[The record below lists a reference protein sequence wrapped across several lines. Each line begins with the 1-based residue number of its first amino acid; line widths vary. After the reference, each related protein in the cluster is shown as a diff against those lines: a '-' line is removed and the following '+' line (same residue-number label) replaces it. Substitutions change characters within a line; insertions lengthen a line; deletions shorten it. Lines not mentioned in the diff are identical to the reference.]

1 MSSKST
7 WLLAV
12 LAIASVQALPATAR
26 EVFFDR
32 VIDVDDFDVDIAYR
46 DSGSSGTNPLFEA
59 KSDLRSAG
67 VLQLGNG
74 VTSTGET
81 SNELF
86 FDVIVDT
93 DDVDPPIDLG
103 IGVTTPSGAAAHITQ
118 IGNIAPLPTSFS
130 LSVLLSDPTGS
141 SLPVALKFAGQTA
154 AGLAFDRVGGVAL
167 DIQGSTIGLI
177 FNLNISDPQLYN
189 SAAPVFS
196 SLSATAS
203 LVPEPATGALL
214 ATSLVGLAAARRRFS
229 RHPSAT
235 SRRRE

>member
-1 MSSKST
+1 MSSKSI

-26 EVFFDR
+26 EVFFDT
-32 VIDVDDFDVDIAYR
+32 VIGIDDVDVDLAYR
-46 DSGSSGTNPLFEA
+46 ESGGSGVNPLYEA
-59 KSDLRSAG
+59 KSDLRSVG
-67 VLQLGNG
+67 SLQLHNG

-93 DDVDPPIDLG
+93 DDVDPPIDLA
-103 IGVTTPSGAAAHITQ
+103 IGVTTPGGTAANITQ
-118 IGNIAPLPTSFS
+118 VGNISPLPTSFS
-130 LSVLLSDPTGS
+130 LSVLLSDPAGS
-141 SLPVALKFAGQTA
+141 SLPVMLKFAGQTA
-154 AGLAFDRVGGVAL
+154 PGLSFDRVGGVAL

-177 FNLNISDPQLYN
+177 FNLNISDPQLYS

-203 LVPEPATGALL
+203 LIPEPATGALL
-214 ATSLVGLAAARRRFS
+214 ATSLLGVAAVRRRFS
-229 RHPSAT
+229 RRPTAT
-235 SRRRE
+235 SLQRE